1 MSKIPDKTEADELRE
16 KKRIIA
22 IALNLPCTL
31 KKLSDQNEKEI
42 EKDEKNIS

>member
-1 MSKIPDKTEADELRE
+1 MRE

-31 KKLSDQNEKEI
+31 KKLSEPIENDR
-42 EKDEKNIS
+42 EKDEKNIA